1 MKKINVGIVG
11 FGTVGTGTA
20 KILIENSLL
29 IEERVGIPIV
39 VKTIADHDIEKER
52 EINVDPAIL
61 TKDANEILN
70 DPEIDIV
77 VELIGGY
84 GYAKEFI
91 LKAIDKGKHVVTA
104 NKALLAVHGDEI
116 FRAAYRKGV
125 DIGFE
130 ASVGGGIPIIRA
142 LKEGLVANRIES
154 IYGIVNGTTNYI
166 LTKMTSEGKKFGD
179 VLKKAQEK
187 GYAEADPTFDVEGNL
202 QRFPCDELGLVFQTH
217 P

>member
-1 MKKINVGIVG
+1 ML
-11 FGTVGTGTA
+11 T
-20 KILIENSLL
+20 
-29 IEERVGIPIV
+29 
-39 VKTIADHDIEKER
+39 TIQRKR
-52 EINVDPAIL
+52 EISVDPAIL

-130 ASVGGGIPIIRA
+130 ASV
-142 LKEGLVANRIES
+142 
-154 IYGIVNGTTNYI
+154 
-166 LTKMTSEGKKFGD
+166 
-179 VLKKAQEK
+179 
-187 GYAEADPTFDVEGNL
+187 EAAS
-202 QRFPCDELGLVFQTH
+202 R
-217 P
+217 

>member
-29 IEERVGIPIV
+29 IEERVGTPIV
-39 VKTIADHDIEKER
+39 VKKIADHDIEKER
-52 EINVDPAIL
+52 GLNVDPAIL

-84 GYAKEFI
+84 GFAKEFF
-91 LKAIDKGKHVVTA
+91 LKAIDKGKHGVTA

-142 LKEGLVANRIES
+142 LRSEERRVGKECRS
-154 IYGIVNGTTNYI
+154 RW
-166 LTKMTSEGKKFGD
+166 S
-179 VLKKAQEK
+179 
-187 GYAEADPTFDVEGNL
+187 P
-202 QRFPCDELGLVFQTH
+202 
-217 P
+217 